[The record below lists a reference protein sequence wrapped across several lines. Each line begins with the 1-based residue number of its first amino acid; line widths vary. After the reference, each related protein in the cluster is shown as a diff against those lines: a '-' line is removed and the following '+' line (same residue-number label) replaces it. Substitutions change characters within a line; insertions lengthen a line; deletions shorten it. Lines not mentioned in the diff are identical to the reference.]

1 MPSRPAR
8 LRFRPPRLAGHLGL
22 ALHLAAEF
30 RFLRRAVARDLDP
43 SDLYHQRMGKKRTP
57 RYQRDAD
64 GREGAPAQPSG
75 RITADPSK
83 QAPNNSYS
91 PPLFYEDRPFVCVD
105 CGKEEVWTAKQQ
117 QWWYEVARGSIY
129 SGAIRCRACRRKSRA
144 KCKDGS
150 PTDHQPIRHV
160 GTLMK
165 LVRAEIEPAILAA
178 GFVFEERNK
187 PRQPGE
193 RAWID
198 YNRTGSVFSIAFER
212 KPRLVAELLDETAK
226 CRIVAV
232 TEFDAPRSGEDIMAT
247 IKAFASTVNEFMAN
261 LRPSP

>member
-1 MPSRPAR
+1 MA
-8 LRFRPPRLAGHLGL
+8 
-22 ALHLAAEF
+22 
-30 RFLRRAVARDLDP
+30 
-43 SDLYHQRMGKKRTP
+43 KKRIP
-57 RYQRDAD
+57 RYQRDGE
-64 GREGAPAQPSG
+64 GRTGAPAQPSG
-75 RITADPSK
+75 RIPADLSK

-105 CGKEEVWTAKQQ
+105 CGKAEVWTAKQQ
-117 QWWYEVARGSIY
+117 QWWYEVAKGSIY
-129 SGAIRCRACRRKSRA
+129 SGANRCRACRRKSRA
-144 KCKDGS
+144 KRKDRS
-150 PTDHQPIRHV
+150 PADHQPIRHI

-198 YNRTGSVFSIAFER
+198 YNRNGSVFSIAFER
-212 KPRLVAELLDETAK
+212 EPRLVAELLDETGK

-232 TEFDAPRSGEDIMAT
+232 TEFDAPRTRADIMAT
-247 IKAFASTVNEFMAN
+247 IKAFASAVSEFMAN
-261 LRPSP
+261 VGPSR